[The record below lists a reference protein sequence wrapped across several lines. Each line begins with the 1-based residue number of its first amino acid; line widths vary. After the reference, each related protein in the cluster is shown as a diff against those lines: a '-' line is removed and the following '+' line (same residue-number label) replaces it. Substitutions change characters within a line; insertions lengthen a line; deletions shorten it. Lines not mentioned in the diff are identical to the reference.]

1 MSVDF
6 KSYLL
11 YGHKLGDAKIDE
23 KIEMILEEE
32 VGSIGTIDLD
42 NLMDDWCF
50 ITEDEVCVGTIIAKA
65 YTDEF
70 VEMPNI
76 SEAVKKADS
85 KLQELYRKIG
95 GFTYVE
101 PNADNIILFSKVG
114 Y

>member
-11 YGHKLGDAKIDE
+11 YGHKLGDAKIDL
-23 KIEMILEEE
+23 KIEMILDEE
-32 VGSIGTIDLD
+32 VDSIGTIDSD
-42 NLMDDWCF
+42 DLMDDWCF
-50 ITEDEVCVGTIIAKA
+50 VTEDEIYVAIPIAKA
-65 YTDEF
+65 YIGEF
-70 VEMPNI
+70 VEIPNI

-101 PNADNIILFSKVG
+101 PNADSIILFSHIG

>member
-23 KIEMILEEE
+23 KIEMILDEE
-32 VGSIGTIDLD
+32 VDSIGTIDLD
-42 NLMDDWCF
+42 DLMGDWCF
-50 ITEDEVCVGTIIAKA
+50 VTEDETYVAVPISEVYIG
-65 YTDEF
+65 EF
-70 VEMPNI
+70 VEIPNI

-95 GFTYVE
+95 GFDYTE
-101 PNADNIILFSKVG
+101 PNADNIILFSHCG